1 MTLVPLTR
9 EKILD
14 AVWHTDQLPPYPGI
28 VAEVEREL
36 AKSEPAP
43 SRVATILTR
52 DPALCASILRVANSA
67 AQASRSEATTPA
79 QAIVRLG
86 LRQIRRVV
94 LTAALVQRWP
104 AQRAVDQK
112 AFWNHSIAVALMANE
127 LPKYTT
133 VPIPNDVQEATFTAG
148 VLHDLGAM
156 VLARAFPD
164 QYAELSTQRQQTG
177 RSAVSLEL
185 EHWGI
190 DHGEVGGIVACRWH
204 LPEPLRDAVAFH
216 HQPWQSSSEHRL
228 LTQLIHVADFLC
240 SCQGINRG
248 ESGIPDD
255 FDNATWDG
263 LGLRIEQ
270 AHSLFDS
277 VTKQGE
283 QSREWVAALQGG
295 EKDQSWKRNT

>member
-1 MTLVPLTR
+1 MVPAPVTR
-9 EKILD
+9 ERILD
-14 AVWHTDQLPPYPGI
+14 AIWHTDQLPPYPGI

-36 AKSEPAP
+36 AKPEPSPA
-43 SRVATILTR
+43 RVAATLNR
-52 DPALCASILRVANSA
+52 DPALCAAILRLANSA
-67 AQASRSEATTPA
+67 AVASRSEATTVA
-79 QAIVRLG
+79 QGIVRLG

-104 AQRAVDQK
+104 AHRAIDQK
-112 AFWNHSIAVALMANE
+112 AFWNHSIAVALMASE
-127 LPKYTT
+127 LPRFAAST
-133 VPIPNDVQEATFTAG
+133 IPPEVVEASFTAG

-156 VLARAFPD
+156 VLARAFPEN
-164 QYAELSTQRQQTG
+164 YAYLATIRQETG

-216 HQPWQSSSEHRL
+216 HQPWHSRPEHRL

-240 SCQGINRG
+240 SCQGINRA
-248 ESGIPDD
+248 ETGIPDE
-255 FDNATWDG
+255 FDNATWDS

-270 AHSLFDS
+270 AHALFEGVS
-277 VTKQGE
+277 KQGE
-283 QSREWVAALQGG
+283 QSREWVAALQTG
-295 EKDQSWKRNT
+295 EKDQTWKRNT